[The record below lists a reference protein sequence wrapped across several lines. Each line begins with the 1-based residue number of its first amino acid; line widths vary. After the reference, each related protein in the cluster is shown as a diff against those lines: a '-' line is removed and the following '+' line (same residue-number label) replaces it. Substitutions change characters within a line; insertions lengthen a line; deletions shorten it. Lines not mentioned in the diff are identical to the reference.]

1 MSGEKKFIWD
11 ELDGEAEHPPSRGA
25 SRAERRARAAAPVRG
40 GAAGDAAS
48 GGASSSARYVWVS
61 PRGGDA

>member
-25 SRAERRARAAAPVRG
+25 SRAERRARGAAPVG
-40 GAAGDAAS
+40 EEAVGK
-48 GGASSSARYVWVS
+48 SAT
-61 PRGGDA
+61 